1 MTKKIESLKYF
12 KIGINSIFCVTLFFL
27 VLFIPSINDSSL
39 VNSTINSKTIFLI
52 KGLIVLF
59 CFWLIQFLFKKTPIS
74 KLLIS
79 KIDIYLFSLVLY
91 IICNRYFIQNEYSF
105 SIRYI
110 ELIGLSFFHVIIRI
124 ISIKVFLWLLLG
136 IIISGIIQAIYGNL
150 QLLGYYTSNHSG
162 FNLTGSFFNP
172 GPYAGFLTIV
182 FSIALGFYLFKEK
195 VISYLSSNIKSKYYL
210 TINTIIKYVFEYI
223 PLIGIVSIII
233 VIPATQSRASWL
245 AIIITSFFIFELR
258 YQIIKKKLKQLTK
271 VKKTFLIITTS
282 LIIALALSGVY
293 NLKKGSSDGRL
304 FIWKI
309 STKIIKDNPVFG
321 VGFDRFKVYYMNAQA
336 HYFAEMGETAE
347 ALVADNTY
355 YAFNEFIQFI
365 TENGI
370 VGFILLIVILY
381 LILNTSTKKENKCL
395 NNIVKTSLL
404 SICVFAFFSYPMQ
417 ILPIKLV
424 IVVLLAILSSLNS
437 EKIQLFKNI
446 KTNFSKLLI
455 KAIAVAGCLGITII
469 SFKYINK
476 VNASFK
482 TWKYALESYQYG
494 DYESAIQEYESAY
507 PQLKSNGEFLM
518 NYGKALSLYK
528 NDKKA
533 VEILEQAKKHLNT
546 TIIETALGDSYK
558 NLEEYNK
565 AEIAYK
571 HAENMI
577 PVRFYPLYLQA
588 KLYEESGQNEKAKVL
603 AKKILN
609 KKVKIPSTAIEEIKA
624 AMKKLLIKK
633 PLTKND

>member
-1 MTKKIESLKYF
+1 M
-12 KIGINSIFCVTLFFL
+12 
-27 VLFIPSINDSSL
+27 
-39 VNSTINSKTIFLI
+39 
-52 KGLIVLF
+52 
-59 CFWLIQFLFKKTPIS
+59 
-74 KLLIS
+74 
-79 KIDIYLFSLVLY
+79 
-91 IICNRYFIQNEYSF
+91 
-105 SIRYI
+105 
-110 ELIGLSFFHVIIRI
+110 
-124 ISIKVFLWLLLG
+124 LG
-136 IIISGIIQAIYGNL
+136 VIISGIIQAIYGNL

-404 SICVFAFFSYPMQ
+404 SICVFAFFP
-417 ILPIKLV
+417 ILCK
-424 IVVLLAILSSLNS
+424 
-437 EKIQLFKNI
+437 F
-446 KTNFSKLLI
+446 
-455 KAIAVAGCLGITII
+455 
-469 SFKYINK
+469 
-476 VNASFK
+476 
-482 TWKYALESYQYG
+482 YQ
-494 DYESAIQEYESAY
+494 
-507 PQLKSNGEFLM
+507 
-518 NYGKALSLYK
+518 
-528 NDKKA
+528 
-533 VEILEQAKKHLNT
+533 
-546 TIIETALGDSYK
+546 
-558 NLEEYNK
+558 
-565 AEIAYK
+565 
-571 HAENMI
+571 
-577 PVRFYPLYLQA
+577 
-588 KLYEESGQNEKAKVL
+588 
-603 AKKILN
+603 
-609 KKVKIPSTAIEEIKA
+609 
-624 AMKKLLIKK
+624 
-633 PLTKND
+633 